1 MNKLQNF
8 TNGIFNLDV
17 KVEGEEV
24 LFSAEQV
31 AKSLGLTQKQNKSG
45 KIYESIRWET
55 INKYLPQLSGEI
67 EKGSFISEP
76 MVYKLAFKANN
87 AVSEK
92 FTDWLAVEVLPTIR
106 KHGAYM
112 TNEVIE
118 KTLTSPDFII
128 QLATK
133 LKDEQEARLELEKEN
148 SQLSLDLAEAN
159 KKLPFLEWALQTKGL
174 VTPTIIAKKYGKT
187 AVWLN
192 DWLHKQGIQFKQG
205 KCWVLYKKYDDKGYS
220 DTIFSPTDIDHL
232 HPSMK
237 WTVKGMKFIY
247 ELLKENGYLP
257 ISEQDDLAS

>member
-1 MNKLQNF
+1 MKELQNF
-8 TNGIFNLDV
+8 NFNNLPVRTVLIDDEPWFVGKDVADILEYSDTQAMTRRLDD
-17 KVEGEEV
+17 EDI
-24 LFSAEQV
+24 
-31 AKSLGLTQKQNKSG
+31 KSYTDKSSGQGRQIKIINESGL
-45 KIYESIRWET
+45 YEAIIGSKKKETRPFKRWIT
-55 INKYLPQLSGEI
+55 H
-67 EKGSFISEP
+67 
-76 MVYKLAFKANN
+76 
-87 AVSEK
+87 
-92 FTDWLAVEVLPTIR
+92 EVLPTIR

-187 AVWLN
+187 AIWLN
-192 DWLHKQGIQFKQG
+192 DWLHKQGVQFKQG